1 MFFSKLYHLVLFFPR
16 SIGLTVLENRYNVYL
31 FIILCQRIPLY
42 PKYYFK
48 VKMMKILRR
57 GANSLPRN
65 RIWLKLNII
74 KADLYMLVT
83 NKFEQDKINS

>member
-1 MFFSKLYHLVLFFPR
+1 MCNFLSFYAKEF
-16 SIGLTVLENRYNVYL
+16 RYYGV
-31 FIILCQRIPLY
+31 ICLY

-48 VKMMKILRR
+48 VKMMKILGR

-74 KADLYMLVT
+74 KTDLYMLVT